1 MRKRLILG
9 AVLASVLAFGTLA
22 FGETDYPSKRL
33 LERVINRL
41 DAITATLADLEAA
54 VALIPTAS

>member
-22 FGETDYPSKRL
+22 FSETDYPSKRL